1 MVNGFIHKSEGGILI
16 LPQKRFTLNN
26 YLWFV
31 FLKKFFKI
39 NFLKRNP
46 RSCFFRILFT
56 SIICFIFIKLL
67 FYQFKEPLFVFKTN
81 KTIIPSKN
89 KFLNFTIKFS
99 NVQKDYLME
108 EPFIEPCEGKQIKLL
123 VLIMSRRETFYKR
136 MGIRKSWAKDAHEGI
151 IIRYVIGGPKLK
163 EENSTLLENK
173 LQGEQKNFG
182 DLIRYSIEDGYNNLH
197 FKMGAAYQWQQ
208 KFCSNAEFVMK
219 TDDDTIVDL
228 PRLEFW
234 IEKKFNND
242 IAQIPNKAAFFG
254 MRLENL
260 PPIRNPGHKWYVSFE
275 HFPGKTF
282 PNYMQGASYLGNGK
296 AIKLIMQH
304 TKEAIGFNMDD
315 ILFTGT
321 LAEIANVSRIDYAW
335 THFRGGNNVSFPE
348 I

>member
-1 MVNGFIHKSEGGILI
+1 MGKKRIALIHFPCNL
-16 LPQKRFTLNN
+16 LFRL
-26 YLWFV
+26 
-31 FLKKFFKI
+31 
-39 NFLKRNP
+39 
-46 RSCFFRILFT
+46 FRILLILSVFLIFLR
-56 SIICFIFIKLL
+56 IIIKE
-67 FYQFKEPLFVFKTN
+67 FKYPLFSINSN
-81 KTIIPSKN
+81 KLI
-89 KFLNFTIKFS
+89 NFTITFS

-108 EPFIEPCEGKQIKLL
+108 EPFIEPCKGKQIKLL

-136 MGIRKSWAKDAHEGI
+136 MGIRKSWAKDGHEGI
-151 IIRYVIGGPKLK
+151 IIRFVIGGPKLK

-173 LQGEQKNFG
+173 LQGEQKVYG

-234 IEKKFNND
+234 IDKKARKDSEKG
-242 IAQIPNKAAFFG
+242 PAFFG
-254 MRLENL
+254 VVYGKSK
-260 PPIRNPGHKWYVSFE
+260 PIRDPRNKWYVPYE
-275 HFPGKTF
+275 HFPGNLF
-282 PNYMQGASYLGNGK
+282 PRYMQGASYFGNGK

-321 LAEIANVSRIDYAW
+321 LAEIANVSRIDYSLQKEEKCEEG
-335 THFRGGNNVSFPE
+335 HPLVFSFFRSFKNIE
-348 I
+348 EYIKTYKTLHDIKCIKKKN